1 MNKISRIGLIAFT
14 ALLGFSSCQD
24 DFGTPHLSAPVA
36 TDKPNTT
43 IAELKDSLWQ
53 DANNFCEKIG
63 TKSDGSHYIISGR
76 VISSDYDGNI
86 FKCLYIQ
93 DETGALPMSI
103 NQYNLYL
110 THRRGQE
117 VVIDLTD
124 MYAGKYNGMFQ
135 LGFPSWYERE
145 NTYETSFMAPELFNA
160 HCQLNGTPNLAAIDT
175 ITITDLSAIGSS
187 PEELKKWQGQLVR
200 FNNVTF
206 ANGGKDGQMLCNT
219 YHSSGENQSITIG
232 GGGSLNVRTSGYAK
246 FWNTPLPAEALDI
259 VGILGYY
266 GTQGWQ
272 LSLIDKDG
280 LMNIGNPTQ
289 KGTSHQPYTI
299 TEAAA
304 LPGTTGWVKGYIVGT
319 LAPEVTSITSMKD
332 IATDKFIL
340 SDYVVMATAPTL
352 EGLSLKDLMVV
363 SLPAGTPIAEYVN
376 LVANP
381 ANLGKEL
388 AINGIFTSAFGISSV
403 KTAGAIADFML
414 EGVDIKDPNAPVAT
428 GDGSEEKPYNVTQV
442 IGLGNPGTEAW
453 VEGFIVGWYD
463 YNNNSSLVTTLD
475 GTVAN
480 TNIALAASPTETTQ
494 ANTVAV
500 QLTIGD
506 LRNTL
511 NLKDHPENLGVKVA
525 IKGKLIKYFGVAGLK
540 ECSAFKLGDNT
551 SGGGETPGGGD
562 IPGGG
567 DTPTPPSSD
576 TTGAGTDASPYTVA
590 DVLTL
595 NNPANAPLAWVEGY
609 VVGSFASTAKITLGA
624 DGAVETNLAIAA
636 SPTETDFD
644 KCIPVALPT
653 GSDVRAALNLVAHP
667 ENVGK
672 KVKVQGTLE
681 KYFGKPGV
689 KGTKAYQ
696 F

>member
-1 MNKISRIGLIAFT
+1 MNKIFRLGLMAFT
-14 ALLGFSSCQD
+14 ALLGFSACQD
-24 DFGTPHLSAPVA
+24 DFGDPHMSAPVA
-36 TDKPNTT
+36 INKPNTT

-53 DANNFCEKIG
+53 DANNYCEKIG
-63 TKSDGSHYIISGR
+63 TKGDGSHYIISGR

-145 NTYETSFMAPELFNA
+145 QAYETSFMAPELFNA
-160 HCQLNGTPNLAAIDT
+160 HCELNGTPNLAALDT
-175 ITITDLSAIGSS
+175 ITITDLSTIGSS

-206 ANGGKDGQMLCNT
+206 ANAGQPGQMLCNT
-219 YHSSGENQSITIG
+219 YHSSGENQAITIG

-246 FWNTPLPAEALDI
+246 FWNTPLPTEACDI

-272 LSLIDKDG
+272 LSLIDKNG
-280 LMNIGNPTQ
+280 LMNVGNPTQ
-289 KGTSHQPYTI
+289 KGTSEQPYTI

-319 LAPEVTSITSMKD
+319 PAPEVTSITSMAD
-332 IATDKFIL
+332 VATSNFII
-340 SDYVVMATAPTL
+340 DNYVVLATAPTTA
-352 EGLSLKDLMVV
+352 GLSTKDLMVV
-363 SLPAGTPIAEYVN
+363 SLPEGTPIADYVN
-376 LVANP
+376 LVAHP
-381 ANLGKEL
+381 ENLGKEI
-388 AINGIFTSAFGISSV
+388 AINGIFTSALSISAV
-403 KTAGAIADFML
+403 KTAGAIADFKL
-414 EGVDIKDPNAPVAT
+414 EGLEIVDPNAPVAA
-428 GDGSEEKPYNVTQV
+428 GDGTEGKPYNVTQV

-463 YNNNSSLVTTLD
+463 YNNNSSLVTTLE

-480 TNIALAASPTETTQ
+480 SNIALAASPTETTQ

-500 QLTIGD
+500 QLPVGD
-506 LRNTL
+506 MRTAL
-511 NLKDHPENLGVKVA
+511 NLKDHPENLGKKVA
-525 IKGKLIKYFGVAGLK
+525 IKGKLMKYFGVAGIK
-540 ECSAFKLGDNT
+540 ECTAFKLDGGAD
-551 SGGGETPGGGD
+551 GGETPGGGEE
-562 IPGGG
+562 
-567 DTPTPPSSD
+567 TPNPPAVD
-576 TTGAGTDASPYTVA
+576 TTGAGTDASPYTVD
-590 DVLTL
+590 DVFAL
-595 NNPANAPLAWVEGY
+595 NNPTGAPLAWVEGY
-609 VVGSFASTAKITLGA
+609 IVGSFASTAKITFGA
-624 DGAVETNLAIAA
+624 EGAVDTNLALAA
-636 SPTETDFD
+636 SPTETDFA

-653 GSDVRAALNLVAHP
+653 NTDVRTALNLVANP
-667 ENVGK
+667 ENAGR

-681 KYFGKPGV
+681 PYYKKPGV